1 MRYRV
6 VFEYQSED
14 SSMSDVYNCKDEQ
27 SAMDKF
33 AELCDM
39 LEHSIDPTDPTG
51 WEVVD
56 ELDNYSII
64 NREEGIFGYVRM
76 LEG

>member
-1 MRYRV
+1 M
-6 VFEYQSED
+6 VFEYQSEH
-14 SSMSDVYNCKDEQ
+14 SSMSNVYNCKDEQ

-64 NREEGIFGYVRM
+64 NREEGIFGYVRL

>member
-1 MRYRV
+1 MKYRV
-6 VFEYQSED
+6 IFEYQTED
-14 SSMSDVYNCKDEQ
+14 GAMSDVYNCKDEQ

-64 NREEGIFGYVRM
+64 NREEGIFGYVRL

>member
-1 MRYRV
+1 M

>member
-1 MRYRV
+1 M

-64 NREEGIFGYVRM
+64 NREEGIFGYVRL

>member
-64 NREEGIFGYVRM
+64 NREEGIFGYVRL

>member
-1 MRYRV
+1 M

-64 NREEGIFGYVRM
+64 NHEEGIFGYVRL